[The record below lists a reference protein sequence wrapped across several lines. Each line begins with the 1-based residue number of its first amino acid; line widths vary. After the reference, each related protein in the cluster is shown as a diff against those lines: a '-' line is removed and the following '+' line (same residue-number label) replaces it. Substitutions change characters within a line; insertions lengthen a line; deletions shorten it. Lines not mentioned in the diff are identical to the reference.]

1 VRLCADEFC
10 ALFRTLQAG
19 YNRMESKGLV
29 DTVAS
34 IGILSDFFDKNGVGA
49 EQVQEKSAERTFLSV
64 HGDILEGIGQ
74 KPLVPVLS
82 YKERLKEMQA
92 ASAADGSS
100 GGSRKRKR
108 K

>member
-1 VRLCADEFC
+1 MRLCADEFC

>member
-1 VRLCADEFC
+1 MRLCADEFV
-10 ALFRTLQAG
+10 RSPPTLQAG